1 MGPDLAIGP
10 QIQPHGS
17 QQKGNIWLGRPPP
30 RPSPPNPRL
39 HLHSPLPTGLQSLHP
54 PRCWHS
60 QQDPPLLPTPL
71 RPARGCL
78 VSPQSPPSRSPRGP
92 TAAGTWPPRRLR
104 SRLCSPIRRM
114 GWGWVHPEVH
124 RIRMPALP
132 SPAGCPWGSYFFFLG
147 ISFLI
152 CEKGMIIVTSSAGWL
167 GGAGRRTADLALTPP
182 SPPFPVFSPPLPC
195 ACTQAHPLNPHPAL
209 ARTVLCPPLKRLS
222 TPLPR
227 RSGFKQALPRRGILA
242 PSPGG

>member
-1 MGPDLAIGP
+1 MGGLLHALPLP
-10 QIQPHGS
+10 TRGS
-17 QQKGNIWLGRPPP
+17 TST
-30 RPSPPNPRL
+30 RPSPPVSSPYTRL
-39 HLHSPLPTGLQSLHP
+39 
-54 PRCWHS
+54 
-60 QQDPPLLPTPL
+60 
-71 RPARGCL
+71 
-78 VSPQSPPSRSPRGP
+78 
-92 TAAGTWPPRRLR
+92 AAGTASKTLLCCPRPSGQREDAWSPHRAHRAEALGAPRLR
-104 SRLCSPIRRM
+104 EPGLPGGCGPGFAHRYAEW
-114 GWGWVHPEVH
+114 GGGWVHPEVH

-227 RSGFKQALPRRGILA
+227 RAGFKQALPRRGILA